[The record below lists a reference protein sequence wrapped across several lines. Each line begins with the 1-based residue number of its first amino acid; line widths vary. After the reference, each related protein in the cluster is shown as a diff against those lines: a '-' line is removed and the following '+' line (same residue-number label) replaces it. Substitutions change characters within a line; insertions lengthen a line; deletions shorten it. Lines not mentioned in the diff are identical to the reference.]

1 MKKFFLLVL
10 VFVVALS
17 SFACAVKEDGDNR
30 SSYEK
35 IVDVIKEEGDNN
47 TVDITNAQYN
57 LNLKIRVVGSTIRL
71 VGKYNLN
78 GFYSRI
84 ELDLKE
90 NKEEYD
96 YTGTYDIEGNGITSF
111 DIAGSILAAQF
122 NEYYDLPYS
131 TYKGYGSW
139 SDCGLSSS
147 EFRLTKLYVRD
158 GIFRS
163 LITFREYIMQKIQ
176 IDIFEVFEFIEML

>member
-17 SFACAVKEDGDNR
+17 SSACAVKEDGDNR

-47 TVDITNAQYN
+47 TVDITNDQYN

-96 YTGTYDIEGNGITSF
+96 YTGTYDVEGNGITSF

-122 NEYYDLPYS
+122 NEYY
-131 TYKGYGSW
+131 GSW
-139 SDCGLSSS
+139 ADCGLTSS